1 MNLELL
7 TQQLAYLQLPFT
19 RENYAALAQ
28 QAAEKNRGH
37 LHYLQQLVQGE
48 FDQRHQRLIER
59 RIKEARFP
67 VLKTLEQFRWDWPK
81 KINRLAVQN
90 LFRLGFIK
98 EKANVIFLGTVG
110 LGKTHLA
117 SALGYAACMEGHSV
131 LFANAINVINE
142 LSAAHKQGGLK
153 MQFKKYLAPTVLI
166 LDEVG
171 YLPIDQHGAHLLFQ
185 TISQRYERGSIIL
198 TTNKAFKQW
207 PSIFNND
214 STIASAVLDLLLHHA
229 ETILVEGTS
238 FRMKEQ
244 IETSAPSPN
253 PPPPST

>member
-7 TQQLAYLQLPFT
+7 NQRLTYLQLPFT
-19 RENYAALAQ
+19 RDNYAAFAQ
-28 QAAEKNRGH
+28 EAAAKHGDH
-37 LHYLQQLVQGE
+37 IQFLDSLVQGE
-48 FDQRHQRLIER
+48 SDQRRQRVIQR

-98 EKANVIFLGTVG
+98 DKANVIFLGTVG

-117 SALGYAACMEGHSV
+117 TALGYAACMEGHSV

-153 MQFKKYLAPTVLI
+153 VQFKKYLAPTVLI

-171 YLPIDQHGAHLLFQ
+171 YLPIDQHGADLLFQ

-214 STIASAVLDLLLHHA
+214 STITSAVLDRLLHHA
-229 ETILVEGTS
+229 ETIVIEGSS
-238 FRMKEQ
+238 FRMKDQ
-244 IETSAPSPN
+244 IE
-253 PPPPST
+253 PPPAAS

>member
-7 TQQLAYLQLPFT
+7 KERLTYLQLPFT
-19 RENYAALAQ
+19 RDHYAAFAQ
-28 QAAEKNRGH
+28 EAAAKQWDH
-37 LHYLQQLVQGE
+37 LQFLDSLIQSE
-48 FDQRHQRLIER
+48 SDQRRQRVIQR

-98 EKANVIFLGTVG
+98 EKANVIFLGNVG

-117 SALGYAACMEGHSV
+117 TALGYAACLEGHSV

-142 LSAAHKQGGLK
+142 LSAAQKQGGLK

-171 YLPIDQHGAHLLFQ
+171 YLPIDQHGADLLFQ
-185 TISQRYERGSIIL
+185 TISQRYERGSIVL

-214 STIASAVLDLLLHHA
+214 STITSAVLDRLLDHA
-229 ETILVEGTS
+229 ETIVIEGSS
-238 FRMKEQ
+238 FRMKDQLE
-244 IETSAPSPN
+244 PSPTA
-253 PPPPST
+253 S

>member
-1 MNLELL
+1 MKLDLL
-7 TQQLAYLQLPFT
+7 NQRLTYLQLPFT
-19 RENYAALAQ
+19 REHYAALAQ
-28 QAAEKNRGH
+28 EAAAQQWDH
-37 LHYLQQLVQGE
+37 LHYLDSLIQSE
-48 FDQRHQRLIER
+48 FDQRRQRVIQR
-59 RIKEARFP
+59 RVKEARFP

-81 KINRLAVQN
+81 KINRLAVQS
-90 LFRLGFIK
+90 LFRLGFLK

-117 SALGYAACMEGHSV
+117 TALGYAACLEGHSV

-142 LSAAHKQGGLK
+142 LSAAQKQGHLK
-153 MQFKKYLAPTVLI
+153 KQFKKYLAPTLLI

-171 YLPIDQHGAHLLFQ
+171 YLPIDQHGADLLFQ

-214 STIASAVLDLLLHHA
+214 STITSAVLDRLLHHA
-229 ETILVEGTS
+229 ETIVIEGSS
-238 FRMKEQ
+238 FRMKDQLEP
-244 IETSAPSPN
+244 APAA
-253 PPPPST
+253 